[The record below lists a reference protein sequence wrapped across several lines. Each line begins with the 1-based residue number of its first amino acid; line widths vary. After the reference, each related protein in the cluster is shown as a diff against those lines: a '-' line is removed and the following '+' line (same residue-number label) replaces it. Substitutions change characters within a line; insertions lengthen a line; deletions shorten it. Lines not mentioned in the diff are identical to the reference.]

1 LLPFLADWTLPLSGA
16 ARVDPVKT
24 IPAFLLAVLIA
35 GSIHAS
41 EIQKDIKYAEAGG
54 KPLYLDAR
62 VPDGPGPFPAVIVVH
77 GGGWAA
83 GNKAMEG
90 EVQPILGPL
99 TQGGFAWFSVDYRL
113 SRVAHYPACIED
125 VEAAVQFV
133 RNHAKD
139 YKIDPDKIA
148 LSGDSAGGHIVNM
161 VAVRATPDHPERRL
175 AAVVCFYGPNDL
187 VEDSFRR
194 NGPSPS
200 LQALFGLPPTKL
212 DTATVKLLQ
221 DASPIA
227 FVSPHLPPFLLLH
240 GTADQSVDY
249 PGSIIWKED
258 LDALG
263 VPCELITIPHGVH
276 VMGNWDKM
284 KPPQTAYK
292 AQVVAWLQAVFAQV
306 GAPVPPAAP
315 LGRRHRIA
323 AWLRHLF
330 GRGASSGPATMKRVA
345 GWWQNAKAPD
355 TSGTQLVRDGSGHS
369 LAAPASSL
377 QWTFDPAT
385 SLVHIEYPPGQGRD
399 VPYAGSPDL
408 SESSQDKITKAGV
421 RPKVAFADWR
431 YFPAQ
436 DLMISSNG
444 EIFRRQAKEAA
455 AAPL

>member
-1 LLPFLADWTLPLSGA
+1 MKTLP
-16 ARVDPVKT
+16 
-24 IPAFLLAVLIA
+24 AFILALTLA
-35 GSIHAS
+35 GSARAAA
-41 EIQKDIKYAEAGG
+41 IQKDIKYGEAGG
-54 KPLYLDAR
+54 KPLLLDAR
-62 VPDGPGPFPAVIVVH
+62 IPDGPGPFPAVIVVH
-77 GGGWAA
+77 GGGWAG

-113 SRVAHYPACIED
+113 SRQAHYPACIED
-125 VEAAVQFV
+125 VETAVQFV
-133 RNHAKD
+133 RNHAKE
-139 YKIDPDKIA
+139 YNIDPEKIA

-161 VAVRATPDHPERRL
+161 LAVRATPDHPERRL

-194 NGPSPS
+194 NTPSPS
-200 LQALFGLPPTKL
+200 LQALFGIPPNKL

-221 DASPIA
+221 DASPTA
-227 FVSPHLPPFLLLH
+227 FVSPNLPPYLLLH

-263 VPCELITIPHGVH
+263 VPCELITIPMGVH

-292 AQVVAWLQAVFAQV
+292 AQVVAWLQQAFAQV
-306 GAPVPPAAP
+306 GQPRPAAKP
-315 LGRRHRIA
+315 ARRTGLKGLLHKVFA
-323 AWLRHLF
+323 
-330 GRGASSGPATMKRVA
+330 RGDGPVTMKQVA
-345 GWWQNAKAPD
+345 GFWKNVKGPD
-355 TSGTQLVRDGSGHS
+355 HSGTALAADGSGNS
-369 LAAPASSL
+369 LLAPSCLVTWS
-377 QWTFDPAT
+377 FDPAT
-385 SLVHIEYPPGQGRD
+385 SLAHIEYPPGEGRD

-408 SESSQDKITKAGV
+408 ANGPRDKILNAGV
-421 RPKVAFADWR
+421 RPKVSFADWR

-444 EIFRRQAKEAA
+444 EIFRRQ
-455 AAPL
+455 P